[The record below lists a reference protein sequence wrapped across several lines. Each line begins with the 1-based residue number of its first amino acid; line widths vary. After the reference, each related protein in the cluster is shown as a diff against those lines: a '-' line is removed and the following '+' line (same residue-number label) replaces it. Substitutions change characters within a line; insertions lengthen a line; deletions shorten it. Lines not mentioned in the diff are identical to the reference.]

1 MNWTHNALAEDLA
14 AHLRGASDRLVW
26 TDMQLGPAGSPRPDV
41 YSVPCSFARFQPV
54 AYECKISV
62 ADFRRDV
69 TAGKWT
75 SYLRF
80 AAGVI
85 FAAPA
90 GLLKKDDIPAG
101 CGLIVRGP
109 DGWRTLKGPTLK
121 NMENLPRDAWV
132 KLIIDGLPR
141 EIERQKCQ
149 GRTEIV
155 SEWKLTHM
163 LRAKLGDLVADA
175 VRDRLSAERRLH
187 DATEALKTAAKEAED
202 ERQLILSRSRER
214 AQRDA
219 TLIDEARAKLA
230 TALGLRRN
238 ADAMVIAQACHE
250 AARRLNADREIQ
262 RLRAQLDRVQ
272 AALETAAEPLPAIAQ
287 EAS

>member
-141 EIERQKCQ
+141 EIERQKRE
-149 GRTEIV
+149 GRAEIV
-155 SEWKLTHM
+155 SEWKLTHL

-187 DATEALKTAAKEAED
+187 DATEALKTAAKEAEN

-219 TLIDEARAKLA
+219 TLIDEARAALA
-230 TALGLRRN
+230 QSLGLR
-238 ADAMVIAQACHE
+238 ADAGAMQISMACHE
-250 AARRLNADREIQ
+250 AARRLNADTEIQ
-262 RLRAQLDRVQ
+262 RLRHLIERMQMALDTGR
-272 AALETAAEPLPAIAQ
+272 EPLPHIAQ
-287 EAS
+287 EGA

>member
-149 GRTEIV
+149 GRAEIV
-155 SEWKLTHM
+155 SEWKLTHQ
-163 LRAKLGDLVADA
+163 LRSKLGDLVADA
-175 VRDRLSAERRLH
+175 VRDQLSAERRLH

-219 TLIDEARAKLA
+219 TLIDEARAALA
-230 TALGLRRN
+230 QSLGLR
-238 ADAMVIAQACHE
+238 ADAGAMQISMACHE
-250 AARRLNADREIQ
+250 AARRLNADTEIQ
-262 RLRAQLDRVQ
+262 RLRHLIERMQMALD
-272 AALETAAEPLPAIAQ
+272 TGKEPLPYIAQ
-287 EAS
+287 VQA

>member
-14 AHLRGASDRLVW
+14 AHLRGASDRLIW

-90 GLLKKDDIPAG
+90 GLLKKDDIPPG

-149 GRTEIV
+149 GRAAIV
-155 SEWKLTHM
+155 SEWKLTHL
-163 LRAKLGDLVADA
+163 LRAKLGDLVAEA
-175 VRDRLSAERRLH
+175 VRDRLSAEHRLH

-219 TLIDEARAKLA
+219 TQIDEARAALA
-230 TALGLRRN
+230 QSLGLR
-238 ADAMVIAQACHE
+238 ADAGAMQISMACHE

-262 RLRAQLDRVQ
+262 RLRHLIERMQMALD
-272 AALETAAEPLPAIAQ
+272 TGKEPLPYIAQ
-287 EAS
+287 VQA

>member
-14 AHLRGASDRLVW
+14 AYLRGASDRLIW
-26 TDMQLGPAGSPRPDV
+26 TDMQLGPVGSPRPDV

-141 EIERQKCQ
+141 EIERAKRE
-149 GRTEIV
+149 GRAAIV

-175 VRDRLSAERRLH
+175 VRDRLSAEHRLH

-219 TLIDEARAKLA
+219 TQIDEARAALA
-230 TALGLRRN
+230 QSLGLR
-238 ADAMVIAQACHE
+238 ADAGAMQISMACHE
-250 AARRLNADREIQ
+250 AARRLNADTEIL
-262 RLRAQLDRVQ
+262 RLRHLIERMQM
-272 AALETAAEPLPAIAQ
+272 ALETGREPLPHIAQ
-287 EAS
+287 VQA

>member
-132 KLIIDGLPR
+132 KLTIDGLPR
-141 EIERQKCQ
+141 EIERAKRE
-149 GRTEIV
+149 GRAAIV

-175 VRDRLSAERRLH
+175 VRDRLSAEHRLH

-219 TLIDEARAKLA
+219 TQIDEARAALA
-230 TALGLRRN
+230 QSLGLR
-238 ADAMVIAQACHE
+238 ADAGAMQISMACHE
-250 AARRLNADREIQ
+250 AARRLNTDTEIQ
-262 RLRAQLDRVQ
+262 RLRHLIERMQMALDTGR
-272 AALETAAEPLPAIAQ
+272 EPLPHIAQ
-287 EAS
+287 EGA

>member
-14 AHLRGASDRLVW
+14 THLRGASDRLVW

-149 GRTEIV
+149 GRAEIV
-155 SEWKLTHM
+155 SEWKLTHL

-175 VRDRLSAERRLH
+175 VRDRLSAEHRLH

-219 TLIDEARAKLA
+219 TQIDEARAALA
-230 TALGLRRN
+230 QSLGLR
-238 ADAMVIAQACHE
+238 ADAGAMQISMACHE
-250 AARRLNADREIQ
+250 AARRLNADTEIQ
-262 RLRAQLDRVQ
+262 RLRHLIERMQMALD
-272 AALETAAEPLPAIAQ
+272 TGKEPLPHIAQ
-287 EAS
+287 VRA

>member
-14 AHLRGASDRLVW
+14 THLRGASDRLIW

-149 GRTEIV
+149 GRAAIV
-155 SEWKLTHM
+155 SEWKLTHL

-175 VRDRLSAERRLH
+175 VRDRLSAEHRLH

>member
-14 AHLRGASDRLVW
+14 AHLRGASDRLIW

-109 DGWRTLKGPTLK
+109 DGWRSLKGPTLK

-132 KLIIDGLPR
+132 KLIIDGLAR
-141 EIERQKCQ
+141 EVERQKRE
-149 GRTEIV
+149 GRAAIV
-155 SEWKLTHM
+155 SEWKLTHL
-163 LRAKLGDLVADA
+163 LRAKLGDLVAEA
-175 VRDRLSAERRLH
+175 VRDRLSAEHRLH

>member
-14 AHLRGASDRLVW
+14 AHLRGASDRLIW

-149 GRTEIV
+149 GRAAIV
-155 SEWKLTHM
+155 SEWKLTHL
-163 LRAKLGDLVADA
+163 LRAKLGDLVAEA
-175 VRDRLSAERRLH
+175 VRDRLSAEHRLH

-219 TLIDEARAKLA
+219 TQIDEARAALA
-230 TALGLRRN
+230 QSLGLR
-238 ADAMVIAQACHE
+238 ADAGAMQISMACHE
-250 AARRLNADREIQ
+250 AARRLNADTEIQ
-262 RLRAQLDRVQ
+262 RLRHLIERMQMALD
-272 AALETAAEPLPAIAQ
+272 TGKEPLPYIAQ
-287 EAS
+287 VQA

>member
-109 DGWRTLKGPTLK
+109 DGWRSLKGPTLK

-132 KLIIDGLPR
+132 KLIIDGLAR
-141 EIERQKCQ
+141 EVERQKRE
-149 GRTEIV
+149 GRADVV
-155 SEWKLTHM
+155 SEWKLDRR
-163 LRAKLGDLVADA
+163 LREKLGDLVADA

-187 DATEALKTAAKEAED
+187 DATEALKTVAKEAED

-219 TLIDEARAKLA
+219 TQIDEARAALA
-230 TALGLRRN
+230 QSLGLR
-238 ADAMVIAQACHE
+238 ADAGAMQISMACHE
-250 AARRLNADREIQ
+250 AARRLNADTEIQ
-262 RLRAQLDRVQ
+262 RLRHLIERMQMALDTGR
-272 AALETAAEPLPAIAQ
+272 EPLPHIAQ
-287 EAS
+287 VQA

>member
-14 AHLRGASDRLVW
+14 AHLRGASDRLIW

-85 FAAPA
+85 FAARA

-132 KLIIDGLPR
+132 KLIIDGLAR
-141 EIERQKCQ
+141 EVERQKRE
-149 GRTEIV
+149 GRADVV
-155 SEWKLTHM
+155 SEWKLDQR
-163 LRAKLGDLVADA
+163 LREKLGDLVADA

-187 DATEALKTAAKEAED
+187 DATEALRTVAKEAED

-219 TLIDEARAKLA
+219 TQIDEARAALA
-230 TALGLRRN
+230 QSLGLR
-238 ADAMVIAQACHE
+238 ADAGAMQISMACHE
-250 AARRLNADREIQ
+250 AARRLNADTEIQ
-262 RLRAQLDRVQ
+262 RLRHLIERMQMALD
-272 AALETAAEPLPAIAQ
+272 TGKEPLPHIAQ
-287 EAS
+287 VQA